1 MTLCLLLPVA
11 VLAGCSSG
19 SAGGTAIPGI
29 VATTTVTATQLGPTV
44 TGPVV
49 TSVTTRSVP
58 TSITVRTTVRQPVTV
73 TATVTKAPV
82 VPTAKPTSAAPASG
96 WNRQPNSDGVN
107 DDVAFPDSLPG
118 WTMTTNWQA
127 GPRAFPNSWTP
138 PAGPDGGRFPS
149 TMNGCDTQRFLVR
162 WHVQGAQVKAV
173 WADAAGDRH
182 DQVTGSNG
190 WFDLD
195 SCGYPEF
202 QALAG
207 GGGIADVS
215 VDVQQYATA

>member
-1 MTLCLLLPVA
+1 MIVCLFLPA
-11 VLAGCSSG
+11 ATLAGCSSG
-19 SAGGTAIPGI
+19 SEGGTAVPGI
-29 VATTTVTATQLGPTV
+29 VATTTVISTQVGPTV
-44 TGPVV
+44 TAPPV
-49 TSVTTRSVP
+49 TSVTTQSVS
-58 TSITVRTTVRQPVTV
+58 TSVTVRTTVVQPVTV
-73 TATVTKAPV
+73 TATVTKAPTA
-82 VPTAKPTSAAPASG
+82 PTKKSTPASR
-96 WNRQPNSDGVN
+96 WTRQPNSAGVN

-127 GPRAFPNSWTP
+127 GLRAFPNSWTP
-138 PAGPDGGRFPS
+138 AAGPDGGRFPS

-162 WHVQGAQVKAV
+162 WHVRGAQVKAA

-182 DQVTGSNG
+182 DQLTGSNG

-195 SCGYPEF
+195 SCGTPEF

-207 GGGIADVS
+207 SGGIADVS